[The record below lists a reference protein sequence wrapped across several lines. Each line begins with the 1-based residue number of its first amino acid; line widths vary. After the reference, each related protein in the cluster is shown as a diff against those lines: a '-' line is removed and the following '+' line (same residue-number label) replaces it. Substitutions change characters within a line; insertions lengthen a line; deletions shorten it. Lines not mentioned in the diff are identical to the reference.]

1 MAILRLNLDERNV
14 RNLNLTNVV
23 VVFDPPDHAKDTY
36 VKHGKLVPGND
47 YLFLG
52 EVKNM
57 PGHGIFVDQK
67 TGTTLFGYHLDN
79 FYIQMEGIAVS
90 ESRNQYDETVYTVDE
105 QEYEDVGSEDDDE
118 EETDE

>member
-1 MAILRLNLDERNV
+1 MAILRLNLGERNV

-23 VVFDPPDHAKDTY
+23 VVFDPPDHAKDAYRGT
-36 VKHGKLVPGND
+36 KLVPGND

-52 EVKNM
+52 EVRNM

-67 TGTTLFGYHLDN
+67 TGTTLFGYHLEN
-79 FYIQMEGIAVS
+79 FYIQMEGIVVS

-105 QEYEDVGSEDDDE
+105 QEYNDVGSEDDE

>member
-36 VKHGKLVPGND
+36 VTGND

-67 TGTTLFGYHLDN
+67 TGTTLFGYHLEN

-105 QEYEDVGSEDDDE
+105 QEYEDVGSEDDED
-118 EETDE
+118 DPA

>member
-1 MAILRLNLDERNV
+1 MAILRLCLDERNV

-23 VVFDPPDHAKDTY
+23 AVFDPPDHAKDTY
-36 VKHGKLVPGND
+36 AKHGKLVPGND

-67 TGTTLFGYHLDN
+67 TGTTLFGYHLEN

-105 QEYEDVGSEDDDE
+105 QEYVGSEDDED
-118 EETDE
+118 DPA